1 MSSLTTLARPYAKAA
16 FEVARGE
23 DALSTWDEMLH
34 LASAM
39 AGSPDVADLLDHPHV
54 APARVIEAMAEA
66 AGEHFSASFRR
77 FLDVLG
83 ENRRLGLLGE
93 ITALYHRL
101 RLEAEKRLHVRVVSA
116 IELNDEQAERMR
128 VALAKRFEKDI
139 DIANEVDPHVLGGAV
154 IYAGDEVIDGS
165 LRGRLTRLSSSL
177 SN

>member
-23 DALSTWDEMLH
+23 SALAGWDDMLH
-34 LASAM
+34 LA
-39 AGSPDVADLLDHPHV
+39 AGMVATEEVAALLEHPHV
-54 APARVIEAMAEA
+54 APARVVEALADA

-83 ENRRLGLLGE
+83 ENRRLALLGE
-93 ITALYHRL
+93 VTALFHRL

-116 IELNDEQAERMR
+116 IELSEDQAERMR
-128 VALAKRFEKDI
+128 AALARRFDKEIELD
-139 DIANEVDPHVLGGAV
+139 NQVDPQVLGGAV

-165 LRGRLTRLSSSL
+165 LRGRLARLASSL
-177 SN
+177 SH